1 MAISLLD
8 LIGANPLSRLSQS
21 MYGDVE
27 GVRHWIR
34 LHCLG
39 QRSFPFI
46 EADIDDESAGSHI
59 TSTQKSEQLL
69 QVIA

>member
-8 LIGANPLSRLSQS
+8 LIGENPLSRLPQS
-21 MYGDVE
+21 MYGDIQ

-39 QRSFPFI
+39 QRQFPFV
-46 EADIDDESAGSHI
+46 EADVDDESAGSHLA
-59 TSTQKSEQLL
+59 STNADQLL